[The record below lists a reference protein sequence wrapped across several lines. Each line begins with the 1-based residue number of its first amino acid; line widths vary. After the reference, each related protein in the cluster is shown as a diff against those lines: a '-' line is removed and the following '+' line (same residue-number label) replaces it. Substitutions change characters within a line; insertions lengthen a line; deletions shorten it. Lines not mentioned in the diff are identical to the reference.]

1 VIYAIFVFSAVKNEL
16 ACKAMFM
23 NILTETIDF
32 KKVRQ
37 FIAEGCKVS
46 LMIRHSERPP
56 IVPGDT
62 TFGHSLALTPRGE
75 AMAREAGQLLSGHRD
90 ACFLSSPMR
99 RCQLT
104 AKMFAEGMGCAGV
117 PVLEEPI
124 LGLKNFYYDDIEK
137 LPAEMM
143 RRGYIHYMLDY
154 LRTGSALYSHDVAVA
169 TPKMVEWLK
178 AKTTQQLTVLVS
190 HDIFIA
196 ALLAGVKA
204 KSYTAGNWVGYL
216 QGAALVATPQH
227 QWLLMP
233 CVPSLEDLQ
242 SMPFHQ

>member
-1 VIYAIFVFSAVKNEL
+1 
-16 ACKAMFM
+16 MQ
-23 NILTETIDF
+23 ILTETVDF
-32 KKVRQ
+32 KRVRQ

-46 LMIRHSERPP
+46 LLIRHSERPP
-56 IVPGDT
+56 IIPGDT
-62 TFGHSLALTPRGE
+62 TFGHALALTPRGE
-75 AMAREAGQLLSGHRD
+75 AMAREAGQLLSGHEGVR
-90 ACFLSSPMR
+90 FLSSPMM

-104 AKMFAEGMGCAGV
+104 AKMFAEGMGCAEATV
-117 PVLEEPI
+117 VEEPI

-137 LPAEMM
+137 LPEEMM

-169 TPKMVEWLK
+169 TPKMVAWLQE
-178 AKTTQQLTVLVS
+178 KTVSQLTVLVS

-204 KSYTAGNWVGYL
+204 KSFTAEHWVGYL
-216 QGAALVATPQH
+216 QGAALVSTPQH

-233 CVPSLEDLQ
+233 CVPSLEGLQ